1 MIRTFLMIA
10 MVNSQTGEVVK
21 LVDPVPGFNT
31 LGEVVK
37 LVDPVPGFNTLQECQ
52 EALKLV
58 PVSRGLYRY
67 KAWCLTPSDID
78 I

>member
-10 MVNSQTGEVVK
+10 MFNSQT
-21 LVDPVPGFNT
+21 
-31 LGEVVK
+31 GEVVK

-58 PVSRGLYRY
+58 PVPRGLYRY
-67 KAWCLTPSDID
+67 RAWCLTPSDID

>member
-10 MVNSQTGEVVK
+10 VFNSQTGEVVK
-21 LVDPVPGFNT
+21 LVDPVPGY
-31 LGEVVK
+31 
-37 LVDPVPGFNTLQECQ
+37 NTLQECQ

-67 KAWCLTPSDID
+67 RAWCLTPSDID

>member
-10 MVNSQTGEVVK
+10 MFNSQTGEVVK

-31 LGEVVK
+31 LR
-37 LVDPVPGFNTLQECQ
+37 ECQ

-67 KAWCLTPSDID
+67 RAWCLTPSDID